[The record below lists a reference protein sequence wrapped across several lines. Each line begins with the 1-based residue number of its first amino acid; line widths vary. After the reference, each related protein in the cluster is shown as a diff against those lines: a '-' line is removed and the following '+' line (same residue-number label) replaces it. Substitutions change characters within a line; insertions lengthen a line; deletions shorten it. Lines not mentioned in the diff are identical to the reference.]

1 MNNQTLKDQIRVL
14 TSALSQTTTIDSESR
29 ELLRDLQQQIIRIAD
44 HHESPITDRLEE
56 MAVRFEADHPA
67 VGTALRR
74 AIDAL
79 SKAGI

>member
-1 MNNQTLKDQIRVL
+1 MSNQPLKDQIRL
-14 TSALSQTTTIDSESR
+14 LSNTLSQTVTVDAETR
-29 ELLRDLQQQIIRIAD
+29 ELLRDLQQQISRTAE
-44 HHESPITDRLEE
+44 HHELPITDRLEE

-67 VGTALRR
+67 VGTALRQ

>member
-1 MNNQTLKDQIRVL
+1 MSNQSLKDQIRIL
-14 TSALSQTTTIDSESR
+14 TNALNQATTADAETR
-29 ELLRDLQQQIIRIAD
+29 ELLRGLQQQISRIAE
-44 HHESPITDRLEE
+44 HHESPVTDRLEE

-67 VGTALRR
+67 VGTALRQ